1 MDGGV
6 IVVLLWN
13 AAAFLTA
20 QARRMSLGCEGQRF
34 DKGGLGSNYLLSH
47 HNNSTKYPAVT
58 AAFDAV
64 FGVVPT
70 MLAAY
75 TSATCLTGVLP
86 HSAPYT
92 WACISRMGMYFIG
105 VRLPHR
111 RVSYRRASH
120 L

>member
-1 MDGGV
+1 MQFQQCNCFHVDGGV

-34 DKGGLGSNYLLSH
+34 DKGGLGANYLLSH

-64 FGVVPT
+64 FGVVLT
-70 MLAAY
+70 MSAAY

-86 HSAPYT
+86 HSVHL
-92 WACISRMGMYFIG
+92 IHG
-105 VRLPHR
+105 
-111 RVSYRRASH
+111 RASH